1 MISLLGLAAL
11 GAAAKLS
18 RDQNLSGPVGDEFC
32 SAWSDLTD
40 LLIDWTEQGIR
51 VEARHP
57 DSPYLPLVTEMR
69 IVGKNHDETCIKA
82 REYFHTL
89 FKKTERLEKAAGALV
104 SGDPLSRKLI
114 ASRLRGAGSCR
125 NATTEDI
132 EWTLNEA
139 HGIQNSLLYVGTER
153 GCYGRAV

>member
-1 MISLLGLAAL
+1 MISLLGLVAL

-18 RDQNLSGPVGDEFC
+18 RDQNLSGPVGDELC

-40 LLIDWTEQGIR
+40 LLIGWTDEGIR
-51 VEARHP
+51 VEVRHP
-57 DSPYLPLVTEMR
+57 DSPYLPLVTAMR
-69 IVGKNHDETCIKA
+69 IKAENHEDGCIKA

-114 ASRLRGAGSCR
+114 TSRLRGAGSCR
-125 NATTEDI
+125 DATVEDI

-139 HGIQNSLLYVGTER
+139 RTIQNSLLYIGTER